1 MGGMKNMNTKRQTVW
16 LVSML
21 SLMVVLSAYYLFTED
36 VDTMDTTADNVMNEL
51 VIEQTGEAG
60 WGEGMYGLSEHGGE
74 FAATDEGM
82 GLRSDEEIL
91 AEMQSQAVSGQAYFL
106 TEQMERNEAMYEKLE
121 KLTRLVESA
130 SGDALDQAVT
140 ELYALEDQMTK
151 IQQLEAV
158 LQAEYENVLISE
170 DGSKWKVAVQANE
183 LQKGE
188 AVSIAEQVMQELKVS
203 PNDISVVVMQ

>member
-51 VIEQTGEAG
+51 VIEQTGEAS
-60 WGEGMYGLSEHGGE
+60 WGEEMYGLSEHGGE
-74 FAATDEGM
+74 FATTDEGM

-183 LQKGE
+183 LHKGE

>member
-1 MGGMKNMNTKRQTVW
+1 MNTKRQTVW

-36 VDTMDTTADNVMNEL
+36 VDDLNTATNDVMNEL
-51 VIEQTGEAG
+51 VIEQSGEAG
-60 WGEGMYGLSEHGGE
+60 WLDEEFDWSEHGE
-74 FAATDEGM
+74 ETAAANDAEG
-82 GLRSDEEIL
+82 LKSDEEIL
-91 AEMQSQAVSGQAYFL
+91 FEMQAQAVSGQAYFL
-106 TEQMERNEAMYEKLE
+106 AEQMERDGAMYEKLE
-121 KLTRLVESA
+121 KLTKLVESA

-151 IQQLEAV
+151 IQQLEAE

-170 DGSKWKVAVQANE
+170 DGNKWKVSVQAND

-188 AVSIAEQVMQELKVS
+188 VVSIAEHVMKELEVE
-203 PNDISVVVMQ
+203 PHDISIEMVQ